1 MRELFGAALA
11 ELALVFV
18 PLSLLSFG
26 GSNAVVADIEHQT
39 VAVHQWMTGREF
51 ADFFALTRAAPGP
64 GSMLTALIG
73 WRVAGFAGAVVATA
87 SFYLP
92 AAVLVYAL
100 ARVWGRWR
108 GRRWHGAV
116 ERGLAPVAAGL
127 LLSSGIAV
135 LRISPGGWP
144 IWAAAFAATV
154 LLLRWPKLPPTAL
167 IAACG
172 VLFGIVGAM
181 VQ

>member
-1 MRELFGAALA
+1 MREGLAA
-11 ELALVFV
+11 LALVFV
-18 PLSLLSFG
+18 PISLLSFG
-26 GSNAVVADIEHQT
+26 GSNAVIADIEHQT

-73 WRVAGFAGAVVATA
+73 WKVAGLPGAAVATVGY
-87 SFYLP
+87 YLP

-100 ARVWGRWR
+100 ARLWGRWR
-108 GRRWHGAV
+108 GRPWHDAI

-127 LLSSGIAV
+127 LLSAGIAI
-135 LRISPGGWP
+135 LRASPGGWP
-144 IWAAAFAATV
+144 IWAAAFAATA

-167 IAACG
+167 IAAG
-172 VLFGIVGAM
+172 GALFGIAAAL